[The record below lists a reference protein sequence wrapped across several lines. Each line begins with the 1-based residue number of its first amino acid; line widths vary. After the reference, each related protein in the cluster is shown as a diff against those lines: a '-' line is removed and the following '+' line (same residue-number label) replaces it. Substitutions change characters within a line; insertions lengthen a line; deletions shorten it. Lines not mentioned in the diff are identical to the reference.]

1 MLIYFIILGVKI
13 NSNILLFLEIND
25 ENFISIN
32 LQNLI
37 LIDSIVKSQ
46 NFLIFSNLNLVDNLR
61 NQLNE
66 LSEASKK
73 ENNSQI
79 MKEDKEKIT
88 ETIFENISFLKKG
101 KGDYDFIL
109 AQTKF
114 NEMLKGLK
122 KLMDIIK

>member
-1 MLIYFIILGVKI
+1 MGVKI
-13 NSNILLFLEIND
+13 NSNILLFLEID
-25 ENFISIN
+25 DDNFISIN

-66 LSEASKK
+66 LSEVSKK
-73 ENNSQI
+73 GNNSQL

-88 ETIFENISFLKKG
+88 ESIFENISFLKKG
-101 KGDYDFIL
+101 KGDCDFIL
-109 AQTKF
+109 AHTKF
-114 NEMLKGLK
+114 NEMFKGLK
-122 KLMDIIK
+122 KSIDTIK